1 MRKKKFMQLSLRR
14 NRVDMGYVEKTLENE
29 YRLKIENKSLMTC
42 DTDLSHIFLLRKK
55 AFLRPFLD
63 NKLEVQEYII

>member
-14 NRVDMGYVEKTLENE
+14 NRVDIGYVEKTLENE

-42 DTDLSHIFLLRKK
+42 DTDLSQ
-55 AFLRPFLD
+55 PFSC
-63 NKLEVQEYII
+63 